1 MIKTHKI
8 CIFTLE
14 KVSLLNVC
22 VCLRCKDIYKYFLSN
37 SWSFCKLV
45 IVFHLSQDIFR
56 PLPCLSTKIDPDRIW
71 L

>member
-22 VCLRCKDIYKYFLSN
+22 VCVCGVKIYIN
-37 SWSFCKLV
+37 
-45 IVFHLSQDIFR
+45 IFYQTLG
-56 PLPCLSTKIDPDRIW
+56 PSASL
-71 L
+71 